1 MRDHRPKL
9 TESIIE
15 GSQLSK
21 IQSHAADINLL
32 NRNLKT
38 ILPPNCVEYCR
49 VANIRG
55 GHLVIEVANASLKM
69 KLDYDRLSLL
79 SQLRQAGFSNLIGLE
94 FRIEPSLYQN
104 KLEEIK
110 EAYPQKRAPLS
121 EEAAQY
127 LTSTAQG
134 APEKIK
140 QRLLNI
146 AALAGKKK
154 NRQ

>member
-1 MRDHRPKL
+1 
-9 TESIIE
+9 
-15 GSQLSK
+15 
-21 IQSHAADINLL
+21 
-32 NRNLKT
+32 
-38 ILPPNCVEYCR
+38 
-49 VANIRG
+49 
-55 GHLVIEVANASLKM
+55 M

-146 AALAGKKK
+146 AALAGKK